1 MDAELRALLLE
12 EIDRRAA
19 EIVASPTPT
28 VARRVAHA
36 LKGALGLASE
46 RESSEA
52 FARLERR
59 LAAGEERSVGDL
71 RELVTRLNSL
81 LRDGQS
87 LPRSTWPEPPEDIR
101 SGAADQSARAEYI
114 AATRDRVARI
124 DAALAARDP
133 EHAAREIYRELH
145 TMKGSALA
153 MGDELMA
160 WFCHGLEERVKATK
174 DEATARAALETI
186 EKYRGVLA
194 EIVDAPEHA
203 LVTLRL
209 MTGSSIRA
217 PRAPLIT
224 PLPLPPRRP
233 AVDIP
238 TESDARGLA
247 DDGTV
252 RVSSTVLDG
261 LFERAGHLRQLQ
273 APISSSA
280 GELLQESGALR
291 ELQRDLKEALRLI
304 GPPRPWG
311 APAAAISSLE
321 RCAAKLLSTAGMVE
335 RTSSQMGGF
344 ASRLSREK
352 EELSAAIGSLR
363 TGFASTLFER
373 VAAAA
378 ESEARREGKL
388 VDVVVAGGDTPI
400 DRRLV
405 EALVE
410 PMRQLA
416 RNAVVHGL
424 EAPEARVAS
433 GKPERGVLRLS
444 AQLRAGVLE
453 LVVADDGAGVGVD
466 HVRSLARERGLLSES
481 VAVDDREV
489 LALLFYPGLSLRP
502 EAELHAG
509 RGVGLDLTLAAVQR
523 IGGTIAIDTQL
534 GRGLCATVAVPAE
547 GALVRVIWIG
557 CAGQYF
563 ALPVHHA
570 GEVRTLEDAPSKA
583 LPLCDFLGRV
593 IDRERV
599 KPARIAL
606 EVLPPTADRTG
617 AWVAV
622 EELGSIDEV
631 ALRALP
637 PIVRATGPWSAGII
651 WADDLRFSLDPV
663 RIADAARASPESVRP
678 RA

>member
-1 MDAELRALLLE
+1 MDAELRALLLA

-19 EIVASPTPT
+19 EIVASPTPA

-46 RESSEA
+46 REASEA

-59 LAAGEERSVGDL
+59 LAAGEERSVDDL
-71 RELVTRLNSL
+71 RELVTRLNSRL
-81 LRDGQS
+81 SEGQE
-87 LPRSTWPEPPEDIR
+87 LPRSTWPEPPQDIR
-101 SGAADQSARAEYI
+101 AGALDQQARADY
-114 AATRDRVARI
+114 AAAIRDRLARI
-124 DAALAARDP
+124 DAQLAIDDP
-133 EHAAREIYRELH
+133 GHAAREIYRELH

-153 MGDELMA
+153 VGDELMA
-160 WFCHGLEERVKATK
+160 WFCHGLEERVKAAK
-174 DEATARAALETI
+174 DDSSMRASLETI
-186 EKYRGVLA
+186 ETYRGVLA
-194 EIVDAPEHA
+194 EIVDAPDHA

-209 MTGSSIRA
+209 MTGSAIRA

-233 AVDIP
+233 AVDMP
-238 TESDARGLA
+238 TESDARALN

-273 APISSSA
+273 APISGCA
-280 GELLQESGALR
+280 AELLVGGGTLR

-311 APAAAISSLE
+311 APAAAISRIE
-321 RCAAKLLSTAGMVE
+321 RCAARLLSTAGMVE
-335 RTSSQMGGF
+335 RSAGQKGGF

-352 EELSAAIGSLR
+352 EGLSAAISSLR
-363 TGFASTLFER
+363 TSFASALFER

-378 ESEARREGKL
+378 QTEARREGKL
-388 VDVVVAGGDTPI
+388 VDVVVGGGDTPI

-405 EALVE
+405 ETLVE

-424 EAPEARVAS
+424 EAPDARVQS
-433 GKPERGVLRLS
+433 GKSERGVLRLT
-444 AQLRAGVLE
+444 AALRAGVLA
-453 LVVADDGAGVGVD
+453 LTVADDGAGVEVD
-466 HVRSLARERGLLSES
+466 HVRLLARERGLLSDTT
-481 VAVDDREV
+481 ADDKEV
-489 LALLFYPGLSLRP
+489 LGLLFYPGLTLRP
-502 EAELHAG
+502 EADLHAG

-523 IGGTIAIDTQL
+523 LGGTIELETVL
-534 GRGLCATVAVPAE
+534 GQGLTATVAVPAE
-547 GALVRVIWIG
+547 GALVRVVWLG
-557 CAGQYF
+557 CAGQFF
-563 ALPVHHA
+563 ALPVHHT
-570 GEVRTLEDAPSKA
+570 GDVRCIEDAPGVPRQ
-583 LPLCDFLGRV
+583 LVDLLGKSV
-593 IDRERV
+593 DKERA
-599 KPARIAL
+599 KPTRIAV
-606 EVLPPTADRTG
+606 EVVPPAG
-617 AWVAV
+617 EANSAWVAI

-663 RIADAARASPESVRP
+663 RIANAARTGPESVRP
-678 RA
+678 RAL